1 MSHQAT
7 QTYKKL
13 KHDGFT
19 LKMLEHALI
28 TCERSLFE
36 RNGNR
41 HQQLRLLFD
50 QLKQFDDRVSS
61 LFQKD
66 VNYYNLFDVSIL

>member
-19 LKMLEHALI
+19 LKMLEQALI